1 MDEPTS
7 ALDPTIAGEVQAVIR
22 NLAKTGKT
30 MIIVTHE
37 MNFARAI
44 CNRIFYMDEDGIYED
59 GTPDEIFDSPKKEK
73 TRHFIRKSI
82 MLEKAACVL
91 I

>member
-7 ALDPTIAGEVQAVIR
+7 ALDPTMVGEVQAVIR

-37 MNFARAI
+37 MNFARAL
-44 CNRIFYMDEDGIYED
+44 CYRIFYTDEGGIYED
-59 GTPDEIFDSPKKEK
+59 GTPDEIFDSPKREK
-73 TRHFIRKSI
+73 TN
-82 MLEKAACVL
+82 
-91 I
+91 